1 MSPTQTSARCQAE
14 CVGWRYR
21 TNLESG
27 ICQTDDWIDRRKGT
41 HHSFAGRRCAGR
53 TGASLIPEAA
63 QAVGRNNIERLQIGI
78 KHVDDDYCWKRDHR
92 DNRKTMTSKG
102 TEMLDF
108 FTTSAAVFAAIYVNR
123 YGGVIRRIGP

>member
-1 MSPTQTSARCQAE
+1 MIGSTGEKERITPSRAA
-14 CVGWRYR
+14 V
-21 TNLESG
+21 
-27 ICQTDDWIDRRKGT
+27 
-41 HHSFAGRRCAGR
+41 APGR

-108 FTTSAAVFAAIYVNR
+108 FTTSAAVLPR
-123 YGGVIRRIGP
+123 STSTGMGE